1 MILGALWTGSSY
13 HHGAGADSPGQAVE
27 RLLRAIERGDAV
39 GAAQMVLP
47 AEGRLLAGEG
57 ELAIRQLSRFSAE
70 DASLAPN
77 TTGASKVLRWSI
89 ESVSSPFMRV
99 EGEQATVNVL
109 VPDYPRNNPNVD
121 PLTQG
126 LNETRAG
133 TWTRHF
139 LSASGRGTDR
149 SLVLGAVRSGGR
161 WYVSVASTSAQA
173 WNRLAARKP
182 KAQFL
187 GTGGPAKMQW
197 APVGAS
203 SAEQAVQGWLDALV
217 DLDYRTVR
225 TLTNPIEAEA
235 FPIEAIQTIW
245 GVRIEKLRRQ
255 FELTVADSTRPVQK
269 RTTRFGSSTLV
280 PVTIEDAKF
289 ALTEPGAEPFVS
301 QYHQGCLVILS
312 AGKATKHCGRQI
324 PRFGEQFSI
333 PVSKPTIDRFVGRL
347 DALAAARQ
355 ALPGLVAV
363 QHNGA
368 WFVSP
373 TQSLLLNLGEGL
385 AKAKRADI
393 QALVV
398 DVENAISSDE

>member
-1 MILGALWTGSSY
+1 MILGALWIGSSY

-27 RLLRAIERGDAV
+27 RLLRAMERGDAV

-77 TTGASKVLRWSI
+77 ITGASKVLRWSI

-139 LSASGRGTDR
+139 LSASGKDTDR
-149 SLVLGAVRSGGR
+149 SVVLGAVRSGGR

-182 KAQFL
+182 KAQLL

-197 APVGAS
+197 ALGAS
-203 SAEQAVQGWLDALV
+203 SAEQAVQRWLDALV

-324 PRFGEQFSI
+324 PRFGEQFSV